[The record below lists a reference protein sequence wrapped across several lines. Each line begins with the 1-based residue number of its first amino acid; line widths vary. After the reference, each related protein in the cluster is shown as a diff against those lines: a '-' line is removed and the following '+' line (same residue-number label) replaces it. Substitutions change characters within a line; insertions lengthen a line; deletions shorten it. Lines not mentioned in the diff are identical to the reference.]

1 MSGKK
6 SNYRF
11 YQNFKVAGFAFAEG
25 CMVFDKLKPGV
36 KLELEREPNNNFD
49 SYAVAIYYENAKIGY
64 IPKGSNVDICTF
76 LDKPFYHFFVSR
88 TSSNTNH
95 RNSCSVTNIYIHSTF
110 IE

>member
-36 KLELEREPNNNFD
+36 KHSGF
-49 SYAVAIYYENAKIGY
+49 VAADRIFSFECFYLF
-64 IPKGSNVDICTF
+64 S
-76 LDKPFYHFFVSR
+76 DKVFECRFA
-88 TSSNTNH
+88 
-95 RNSCSVTNIYIHSTF
+95 C
-110 IE
+110 

>member
-76 LDKPFYHFFVSR
+76 LDMGHTDIFDVRVQSINPNTHPEQQVGVVIFVKAK
-88 TSSNTNH
+88 
-95 RNSCSVTNIYIHSTF
+95 
-110 IE
+110 E